1 MSKPDLDNTYASL
14 LDSWTAF
21 AAAKRVRRLELD
33 LSSFLKPNRSLDEIY
48 CFPSASSL
56 EWKALTSLVLH
67 SVDLVE
73 EHLLHLFS
81 DCPLLEKLSGLEAIE
96 VVPALNFS
104 CFVYKGPT
112 INMLFADVPQLS
124 SVSLIGAPNN
134 RIDFCKDSVITKFD
148 QFPFSMSQ
156 LQMLALD
163 LDMVVVKS
171 YYLFPNTFPEF
182 RNIR

>member
-1 MSKPDLDNTYASL
+1 MPPSL
-14 LDSWTAF
+14 LNL
-21 AAAKRVRRLELD
+21 RLQ
-33 LSSFLKPNRSLDEIY
+33 SPNHKLKHFGIIY
-48 CFPSASSL
+48 CQ
-56 EWKALTSLVLH
+56 
-67 SVDLVE
+67 
-73 EHLLHLFS
+73 
-81 DCPLLEKLSGLEAIE
+81 GLEAIE

-112 INMLFADVPQLS
+112 INMLFTDVPQLS

-163 LDMVVVKS
+163 PDMVVVKS